1 MKDKPKNIITGSI
14 EEIPGD
20 ALEIV
25 EGDPEKIYKDLEIK
39 AIDQKVSPE
48 EVEEMLQKLLD
59 SDWGEEV
66 IEEMCTPAYMLS
78 LGKDI
83 EYLYSISRKTFVP
96 VKNNIEVIPVSTHGL
111 PPESALLLKNYY
123 SVNNEIFDIDPSKVV
138 CIGWN

>member
-20 ALEIV
+20 TLEIV
-25 EGDPEKIYKDLEIK
+25 EGEPEKIYKDLKIK

-123 SVNNEIFDIDPSKVV
+123 SVNNEIFDIDPSKVI

>member
-20 ALEIV
+20 TLEIV
-25 EGDPEKIYKDLEIK
+25 EGSAEKIYKDLEIK

-59 SDWGEEV
+59 LDWGEEV
-66 IEEMCTPAYMLS
+66 IEEMCTPTYMLS

-111 PPESALLLKNYY
+111 PPESALILKNYY
-123 SVNNEIFDIDPSKVV
+123 SVNNEIFDIDPSKVI

>member
-1 MKDKPKNIITGSI
+1 LKDKPKNIITGSI

-20 ALEIV
+20 TLEIA
-25 EGDPEKIYKDLEIK
+25 EGSTEKIYKDLEIK

-123 SVNNEIFDIDPSKVV
+123 SVNNEIFDIDPSEVIG
-138 CIGWN
+138 IGWN